1 MTRRQRALLIAEEA
15 MVRLHGEPMFWCD
28 GDLADR
34 RDLIRRVD
42 DELALI
48 ETTTRTG
55 AAPAA
60 PAPER
65 RAA

>member
-1 MTRRQRALLIAEEA
+1 
-15 MVRLHGEPMFWCD
+15 MVRLHGEPKFWKD

-42 DELALI
+42 AELVLI
-48 ETTTRTG
+48 ETITRTG